1 MYVYACLKI
10 LTAMLIDFPA
20 DLRKAEAED
29 RAGQAGKATTGCE
42 RQSPSAVSES
52 TGETGRAGAKE
63 LFNALL
69 PRSSALL
76 KQPPD

>member
-1 MYVYACLKI
+1 
-10 LTAMLIDFPA
+10 MLIDFPT

-29 RAGQAGKATTGCE
+29 RAGRAGKATTGCE

-52 TGETGRAGAKE
+52 TGETGRAGAE
-63 LFNALL
+63 ERFNALL
-69 PRSSALL
+69 PRSSGLL

>member
-1 MYVYACLKI
+1 
-10 LTAMLIDFPA
+10 MLIGFPA

-29 RAGQAGKATTGCE
+29 RAHRAGKATTGCE

-52 TGETGRAGAKE
+52 TGETGRAGAE
-63 LFNALL
+63 ERFNALL